1 MYNEILDK
9 YVDGH
14 LIREVHGGS
23 YFSDNGFKVEK
34 YYNKFRDTNK
44 LLILF
49 QLWSR
54 DDEYAIRIADER
66 NEHIYFIVWY
76 YTINDFCDI
85 FNNYNCDD
93 YNNTDRIIT
102 ELLRIVKYKKY
113 FGVKYDL
120 K

>member
-49 QLWSR
+49 P
-54 DDEYAIRIADER
+54 DER